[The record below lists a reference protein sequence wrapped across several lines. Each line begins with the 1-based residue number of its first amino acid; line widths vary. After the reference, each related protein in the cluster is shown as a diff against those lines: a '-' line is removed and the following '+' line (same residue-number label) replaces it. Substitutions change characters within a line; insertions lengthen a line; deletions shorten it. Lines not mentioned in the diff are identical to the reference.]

1 LIKNFSLLVFLPRVK
16 RKGIFK
22 TQQQIIAVQKM
33 GVPEEGATMSDANK
47 TGRIAEKGW
56 LGSFNLWIKLRGLF
70 EI

>member
-1 LIKNFSLLVFLPRVK
+1 
-16 RKGIFK
+16 
-22 TQQQIIAVQKM
+22 M